1 MVYERSL
8 VFLVTGLAIVLSCFG
23 FIAERS
29 ADNPVAWNAA
39 STPETEDKVIHTS
52 GMKTEGTG
60 IDKVLQIS
68 QSGTKTSTETIEQT
82 SPDVIRKKK
91 FGFILENVENETNFA
106 KIVKDTRANSVK
118 DNPMTDSGTSAPR
131 NVVLVLA
138 ETGQGSDDFWK
149 NFRSSHSFS
158 IDGLLQN
165 CDSTD
170 INTARF
176 SLESALISGN
186 KDKKCDCE
194 RFLGSNIVALL
205 LWARDTKGMTTA
217 SLSNA
222 NFTIPTL
229 FEYEESVT
237 IQRESDEPDEN
248 SMKLEIRKI
257 KPEVHG
263 DWNAVD
269 LGKPIHRAS
278 PLIPSSNNRED
289 GRDETMWDV
298 FDMFSKIRLALFRSL
313 LESLGGNIATP
324 DESISSYNPYI
335 RRATLANIIGKLKS
349 VESEKGFIL
358 AVTVPANELN
368 SVMELLQREV
378 SEETL
383 LVVTG
388 VCSQD
393 NKLVPFFAQG
403 PADKVLRE
411 TKIIWDLPM
420 TIGHAIASGC
430 QGSSCRLR
438 RHGALPLP
446 VPQMNIVPHSIPT
459 LKRPFRDATRK
470 TNNGSKPDA
479 SISKDHEA
487 KKVADLNSKEG
498 AVKNNEGDSNQKIRG
513 AISTSNLTKA
523 EIFTTVFGTLV
534 SIFTAFTLAS

>member
-8 VFLVTGLAIVLSCFG
+8 VFLVTGLAMVLSCFG

-29 ADNPVAWNAA
+29 DNPVAWNAA
-39 STPETEDKVIHTS
+39 SSPETEGKVIHTS
-52 GMKTEGTG
+52 GMKTEVTG
-60 IDKVLQIS
+60 IDKGLQIS
-68 QSGTKTSTETIEQT
+68 QSDTKTSTETIGQT
-82 SPDVIRKKK
+82 SPDATRKKK
-91 FGFILENVENETNFA
+91 FGFILENVEN
-106 KIVKDTRANSVK
+106 
-118 DNPMTDSGTSAPR
+118 R
-131 NVVLVLA
+131 NVVLVVA

-176 SLESALISGN
+176 SMESALISGN

-289 GRDETMWDV
+289 DETMWNV

-349 VESEKGFIL
+349 VESEKGFVL

-393 NKLVPFFAQG
+393 NQLVPFFAQG

-459 LKRPFRDATRK
+459 LKRPFRDATGK
-470 TNNGSKPDA
+470 TNNGSKPGA

-498 AVKNNEGDSNQKIRG
+498 AVKDNERDSNQKIRG

-534 SIFTAFTLAS
+534 SIFTTFTLAS